1 MKPVIKIHDVRYAFG
16 HGETRQEVL
25 HGVNAEFYEGQISII
40 VGPSGS
46 GKTTL
51 LKLVAGLRTMQEG
64 SIEIAGKRL
73 ENAKQSELCNVRRNI
88 GFIFQSHHLIG
99 SLTVTQNV
107 MMPLTFV
114 PRMTPAKARARALEI
129 LDEVD
134 LGAHAHKKPEQLSGG
149 QKQRVAIARALV
161 HRPAII
167 LADEPT
173 ASLDGVTGR
182 EIVDHLHRLSQEFNN
197 TIVLVTHDNRILD
210 VADHLVTLVDGKLTD
225 QPPELGAD
233 F

>member
-1 MKPVIKIHDVRYAFG
+1 MNPVIKIDDIRYAFG
-16 HGETRQEVL
+16 EGETRQEVL
-25 HGVNAEFYEGQISII
+25 HGVSAEFYEGQISII

-51 LKLVAGLRTMQEG
+51 LKLIAGLRTIQEG

-73 ENAKQSELCNVRRNI
+73 EQSKQSELVNVRRQI

-99 SLTVTQNV
+99 SLSVTQNV

-114 PRMTPAKARARALEI
+114 PKMTPAKAKARALEI
-129 LDEVD
+129 LDEVGLAD
-134 LGAHAHKKPEQLSGG
+134 HAHKTPEQLSGG
-149 QKQRVAIARALV
+149 QQQRVAIARALV
-161 HRPAII
+161 HRPSII

-173 ASLDGVTGR
+173 ASLDGPTGR
-182 EIVDHLHRLSQEFNN
+182 EIVEHLQSLSKDSKN

-210 VADHLVTLVDGKLTD
+210 IADRLVTLVDGKLSDQAPEIGTD
-225 QPPELGAD
+225 